1 MSFNCVEFVGEGR
14 LKKYQICKCLA
25 IGGFSKV
32 YLVRSLKD
40 GQFYAMKVMLKQFI
54 CENQKENIVENEK
67 DICAQL
73 NHPFVVKMNHCFETH
88 HFVCFVLEC
97 KPTFM
102 QIARA
107 ENCSIT

>member
-1 MSFNCVEFVGEGR
+1 MVGFESAHRDLLLDYRISIGEGTLEAEKMSFNCIEFVGEGR

-54 CENQKENIVENEK
+54 CENQKENIV
-67 DICAQL
+67 
-73 NHPFVVKMNHCFETH
+73 
-88 HFVCFVLEC
+88 
-97 KPTFM
+97 
-102 QIARA
+102 
-107 ENCSIT
+107 

>member
-1 MSFNCVEFVGEGR
+1 M
-14 LKKYQICKCLA
+14 LKCLA

-32 YLVRSLKD
+32 YLVRSLRD

-73 NHPFVVKMNHCFETH
+73 NHPFVVRLNHCFETH

-97 KPTFM
+97 TPSLM
-102 QIARA
+102 QTVPAD
-107 ENCSIT
+107 SFSTT

>member
-1 MSFNCVEFVGEGR
+1 VEFVGEGR
-14 LKKYQICKCLA
+14 LKKYQVLKCLA

-32 YLVRSLKD
+32 YLVRSLRD

-73 NHPFVVKMNHCFETH
+73 NHPFVVRLNHCFETH

-97 KPTFM
+97 TPCPT
-102 QIARA
+102 QTVPAA
-107 ENCSIT
+107 SSSTT